1 MNRDQFEQILL
12 DHTLISSMQT
22 LEFIKSLFDYLNNNN
37 KKSLEKDKKELTFSQ
52 IVELANDYLVEL
64 VNVMQEKLNTEK
76 SLEEILEGLD
86 EDDESNTNDKKY
98 DA

>member
-37 KKSLEKDKKELTFSQ
+37 KESLEKDKKELTFSQ
-52 IVELANDYLVEL
+52 IVKLANDYLVEL

-76 SLEEILEGLD
+76 SLEEILEELD
-86 EDDESNTNDKKY
+86 KDDESNDNDKKY